1 VPNLPAAVQNVPVD
15 VAGVSVEVLH
25 VTVGV
30 ADPPDD
36 MARGAHEKLPVE
48 ARACRVGAAAV
59 CDLGYWVRLELSLAP
74 LRACTCQLKGSVHR

>member
-1 VPNLPAAVQNVPVD
+1 
-15 VAGVSVEVLH
+15 VAGASVEVLH

-30 ADPPDD
+30 ADLPDNV
-36 MARGAHEKLPVE
+36 AQGAHENLPVE

-59 CDLGYWVRLELSLAP
+59 CDLGYRVRLALSLAL